1 MPNSAITFN
10 TSGLATDTSPGLVG
24 TGAQT
29 FAGAKTF
36 NNGLE
41 FTTASLSD
49 AQATRLGLK
58 QYLHGTTYN
67 GGIAPTVTLNA
78 GGGSLSGVQRA
89 VFMPYQMQ
97 DGTWRLKF
105 NVAVVL
111 DAVSRTQVSI
121 AVNGITSKN
130 AAATQAICAFGNNT
144 SAYVALQ
151 GVDANTNILYWHG
164 ASTSA
169 TNFRFSGDI
178 ELDSKPTWAY

>member
-1 MPNSAITFN
+1 MSNSAISFN
-10 TSGLATDTSPGLVG
+10 TAGLASTTSPGLVG

-49 AQATRLGLK
+49 VQATRLGLK

-78 GGGSLSGVQRA
+78 GGGSLSSVTRA

-105 NVAVVL
+105 NVNVLL
-111 DAVSRTQVSI
+111 DAVARTQVSI

-130 AAATQAICAFGNNT
+130 AGTQSISAHGNNS
-144 SAYVALQ
+144 SAYVAIQ
-151 GVDANTNILYWHG
+151 GIDANTNIFNWYG
-164 ASTSA
+164 ASSFATSY
-169 TNFRFSGDI
+169 RFSGDI
-178 ELDSKPTWAY
+178 ELESKPTWAY